1 MVRKNMILLGML
13 VVAAGISLAQT
24 NTDQKPVVKQ
34 TAIKQ
39 TSASSGKEMFTQYC
53 APCHGVDGKGNG
65 PAAGAMKSQPADLTQ
80 LASKNHG
87 NYPASH
93 VASVL
98 KFGEGVGAGA
108 HGSAQMPVW
117 GPLLQSLDKF
127 HDTAVQQR
135 VSNLVSYI
143 ETLQANPSNPSTNK

>member
-1 MVRKNMILLGML
+1 MLKKSMILLGML
-13 VVAAGISLAQT
+13 VVAASVCLAQT

-34 TAIKQ
+34 TAIKP
-39 TSASSGKEMFTQYC
+39 TSASSGKEMFGEYC
-53 APCHGVDGKGNG
+53 APCHGVEGKGNG
-65 PAAGAMKSQPADLTQ
+65 PAASAMKSQPTDLTQ
-80 LASKNHG
+80 LARKNNG
-87 NYPASH
+87 TFPANH

-98 KFGEGVGAGA
+98 KFGEGTGASA

-127 HDTAVQQR
+127 HDTVVQQR

-143 ETLQANPSNPSTNK
+143 ETLQAK